1 MEDLWLPLAALG
13 IVAIGA
19 LAWLVRRKPAAA
31 PARGGKRGA
40 EGLDTLMAWH
50 PQPTRILTAPE
61 RQALR
66 LLRHTLP
73 EHLILAQVPLA
84 RFIKVPTRHSY
95 AEWLRRVGQICADLV
110 VCDADS
116 QVLAVVEIRVAR
128 GQESEK
134 ARRRHARM
142 DRVVQAAGIPLHVW
156 TEGELPSPMAVRE
169 LFASLASTA
178 APVAPAAASGPGAAA
193 LAGQPPFEET
203 EPDDDWPQDQDP
215 PPSTWFDDIDSGQVP
230 LDPANATTARPGQTR
245 AR

>member
-50 PQPTRILTAPE
+50 PQPTRILTAAE
-61 RQALR
+61 RQGHRLLRQAL
-66 LLRHTLP
+66 P
-73 EHLILAQVPLA
+73 DHLILAQVPLA

-116 QVLAVVEIRVAR
+116 QVLAVVEVRAPR
-128 GQESEK
+128 GQDSDR
-134 ARRRHARM
+134 AQRRHARM

-169 LFASLASTA
+169 LFASLAGASAA
-178 APVAPAAASGPGAAA
+178 APASRPAAASD
-193 LAGQPPFEET
+193 QPTFEET
-203 EPDDDWPQDQDP
+203 APDDDWPQDQDP

-230 LDPANATTARPGQTR
+230 LGPANATTARPGQTPVR
-245 AR
+245 